1 MKNNLFKFSIIGFI
15 FVSITGSLSHFVFEW
30 SGYNLAV
37 AAVFPVNE
45 SIWEHLKLL
54 FFPYLIWTVI
64 EYCLL
69 KKEKGLLMSKFIASI
84 IGMASIV
91 IFYYTY
97 TGVSGKSIEIL
108 NILSFFIGVSIAFAA
123 DNYLIKSKNFQIQNM
138 IHWQLH
144 CLSAQVHCFSST
156 PSFRRLFR
164 CSRTLFILRTE
175 YKTIDLFY
183 MSAYILYSMGI

>member
-15 FVSITGSLSHFVFEW
+15 FVSIAGSLSHFVFEW

-64 EYCLL
+64 EYYLL

-97 TGVSGKSIEIL
+97 TGISGKSIEIL
-108 NILSFFIGVSIAFAA
+108 NILSFFIGVSISFVT
-123 DNYLIKSKNFQIQNM
+123 DNYLIKLKKFSDSKYNTLAI
-138 IHWQLH
+138 
-144 CLSAQVHCFSST
+144 A
-156 PSFRRLFR
+156 
-164 CSRTLFILRTE
+164 LFIGTGA
-175 YKTIDLFY
+175 LFFIY
-183 MSAYILYSMGI
+183 TFVPPFIPLFKDPIHSTYGV